1 MSELRFWDDEVEE
14 LADRAAAIMGEDV
27 LLDATDRVIR
37 RLVTAAT
44 GPISGAAV
52 RDALKVELRRLLKPH

>member
-1 MSELRFWDDEVEE
+1 MSDRRFWDDELED
-14 LADRAAAIMGEDV
+14 LADRAAAIMGEYV

-44 GPISGAAV
+44 NSISGTAV
-52 RDALKVELRRLLKPH
+52 RDALKSELRRLLKPH

>member
-1 MSELRFWDDEVEE
+1 MNEPRFWDDELEE

-27 LLDATDRVIR
+27 LLEETDRVIR